1 MKVPREVGKNYS
13 WRTTYIS
20 HVEESTMYQLSLW
33 LKDRSLKTYLRK
45 EGHKVFYAFLFYK
58 YVDPINCG
66 RDFKIL
72 LYKKSIP
79 Y

>member
-1 MKVPREVGKNYS
+1 
-13 WRTTYIS
+13 
-20 HVEESTMYQLSLW
+20 MYQLSLW